1 MNDSFFKMQII
12 TIVKVNF
19 CVKDG
24 SELTIELIQIN
35 QPENRLIHRL
45 GKTKFEDMK
54 KVLLM

>member
-1 MNDSFFKMQII
+1 MNDSFFKKQII

-24 SELTIELIQIN
+24 SELTIKLIQMN
-35 QPENRLIHRL
+35 QPENRLIYRL
-45 GKTKFEDMK
+45 GKTKFEDVK